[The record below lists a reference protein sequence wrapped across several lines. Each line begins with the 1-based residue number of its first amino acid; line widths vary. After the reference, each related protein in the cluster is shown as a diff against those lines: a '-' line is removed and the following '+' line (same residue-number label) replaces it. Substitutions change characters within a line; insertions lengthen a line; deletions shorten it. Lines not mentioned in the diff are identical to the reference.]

1 MLQANVKFWIRQGH
15 YEDKHNEFISSNHQ
29 VSLLYQNEMPT
40 RFNSTWINIW
50 MRKKRVGLTL
60 YLYNF
65 SVFSFILFNTPVKTN
80 MALVRKE
87 SWQTCVVF
95 SRSLS
100 RPDKICADTVLNYHA
115 QTENTHVKLYLQS
128 SANSH
133 A

>member
-1 MLQANVKFWIRQGH
+1 
-15 YEDKHNEFISSNHQ
+15 
-29 VSLLYQNEMPT
+29 
-40 RFNSTWINIW
+40 